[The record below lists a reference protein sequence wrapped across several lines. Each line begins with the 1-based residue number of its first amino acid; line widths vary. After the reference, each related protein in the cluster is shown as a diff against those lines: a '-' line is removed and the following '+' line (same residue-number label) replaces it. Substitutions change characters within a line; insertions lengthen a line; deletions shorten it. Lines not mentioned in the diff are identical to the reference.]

1 MKRLVL
7 GFCAIGVAFGI
18 VGVAGC
24 SKSSADK
31 IAKLLPEWDA
41 SMSAEKLASEVAD
54 FRKLPADRQE
64 ALACQLELM
73 LILRDVGIGSTEQ
86 IKSRAGKMMDGK
98 SPSECREIIAQ
109 VENEYKDLL
118 EESRR
123 TYTGSP
129 VDYIASMLPK
139 LDPGMEKDEI
149 DSETAEIKKM
159 PADQQEALVYR
170 MKLMLLLKEAG
181 WGTMRMIKREA
192 EDRMK
197 GKTVS
202 ECKAAL
208 ARMRFELK
216 EVLEEVR
223 KGKK

>member
-1 MKRLVL
+1 MNYKKMM
-7 GFCAIGVAFGI
+7 AILSIAAVA
-18 VGVAGC
+18 VAGC
-24 SKSSADK
+24 SKSPADK
-31 IAKLLPEWDA
+31 IVKLLPEWDA
-41 SMSAEKLASEVAD
+41 SMSEEKLISEVAD

-64 ALACQLELM
+64 ALACRLELM
-73 LILRDVGIGSTEQ
+73 LILRDVGIGGTEQ
-86 IKSRAGKMMDGK
+86 IKTKAEKMLDGK

-129 VDYIASMLPK
+129 ADYIASMLPK
-139 LDPGMEKDEI
+139 LDPDMEKAKI

-197 GKTVS
+197 GKSVS

-216 EVLEEVR
+216 EVLAEVR